1 MRNKA
6 KDFIVELTTK
16 QMNVTGSENVLRFKD
31 KHDIEN
37 ILLLD
42 CGMMQELNINTFS
55 KENTDFQFDIKN
67 VRAVFITHAHNDH
80 IGKLPFLIKAG
91 YDGKVYMSKETA
103 LFLENVL
110 LDNLKIHGEEAKKM
124 NKKPLY
130 DEGDIQKVI
139 DLLEPLDYKKLYKI
153 SYNGVN
159 VEFTL
164 YRNNHILG
172 ASSIWLKIGRRFEK
186 ISLFFSGDYNTS
198 NELLQKDVHVPKK
211 ALNDKN
217 INVIIESTYGATK
230 KSDERNFMDI
240 YSAIIRGVVHENKRI
255 LIPVNALHKA
265 QEVLQVIKNIKER
278 LGGYEFYKNY
288 SKEFPRVY
296 IDGKLAIK
304 HTYAYGGVLKRN
316 FKPSGLIE
324 IYDAGARNEAIL
336 DENSIILATAGMMS
350 NGPVVQY
357 MKKLLADQNTKII
370 IVSYCAEGTVGR
382 KILEKAEYIK
392 NARKAGKKE
401 SEIDKEMYLFGKEII
416 VNADVENVT
425 SLSTHARQ
433 EELLDFIKNFN
444 RKNISSIL
452 LNHGEE
458 IVREKFK
465 KIIEEELDINEEKI
479 HLFDKRNRFIFSKHG
494 LEKIVPIQEKN
505 KKNREKLE
513 KCSGKE
519 EKVIKRKYNI

>member
-80 IGKLPFLIKAG
+80 IGTLPFLINEG
-91 YDGKVYMSKETA
+91 YDGKVYMSNETA

-110 LDNLKIHGEEAKKM
+110 LDNLKIHREEAKKM

-265 QEVLQVIKNIKER
+265 QEVLCVIKNIKER
-278 LGGYEFYKNY
+278 LGGYEFYKKY

-505 KKNREKLE
+505 KKNIEKLE

-519 EKVIKRKYNI
+519 GKVIKRKYNI

>member
-110 LDNLKIHGEEAKKM
+110 LDNLKIHREEAKKM

-255 LIPVNALHKA
+255 LIPVNALHKT
-265 QEVLQVIKNIKER
+265 QEVLHVIKNIKER
-278 LGGYEFYKNY
+278 LGGYEFYKKY

-304 HTYAYGGVLKRN
+304 HTYTYGGVLKRN